1 VGARPDICE
10 RVGVRVYPTWIAGG
24 ERYEGVL
31 TLDRLA
37 EVSRFAGP
45 AR

>member
-1 VGARPDICE
+1 
-10 RVGVRVYPTWIAGG
+10 VRAYPTWIVGG

-37 EVSRFAGP
+37 EASRFP
-45 AR
+45 RPTR